1 MSLCAATHPQR
12 RLAGRGAPRLLHI
25 SAAAIVLVAGSGT
38 GPAGTPCTASA
49 PSSAARWRSRR
60 RFRHCSTLGCPA
72 AHKLFLRAAKV
83 AAAAV
88 TAAPRLQLLC
98 LWLPLFLLLPIHC
111 HRLRCATA
119 TTAGRQPGHQQLLQK
134 AVSNH
139 GAQLLH

>member
-1 MSLCAATHPQR
+1 
-12 RLAGRGAPRLLHI
+12 
-25 SAAAIVLVAGSGT
+25 
-38 GPAGTPCTASA
+38 
-49 PSSAARWRSRR
+49 
-60 RFRHCSTLGCPA
+60 
-72 AHKLFLRAAKV
+72 LRAAKV

-139 GAQLLH
+139 GAQLLHQRRLLLLGHLPLQPAQHLLQAAAGREAGTGASRQEV